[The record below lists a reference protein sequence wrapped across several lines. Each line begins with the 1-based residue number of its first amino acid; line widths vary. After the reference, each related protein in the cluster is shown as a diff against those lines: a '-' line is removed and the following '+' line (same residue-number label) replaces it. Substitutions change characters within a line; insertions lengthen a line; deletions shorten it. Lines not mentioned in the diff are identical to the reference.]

1 MKKNRRLAGL
11 WNRKG
16 GGYALAGICLLLLAG
31 VVLALGTG
39 NRAEAANVT
48 LNGQLLDLNMDG
60 EAYLIETA
68 DDLKSLGMAQESE
81 TSGRTFKLA
90 GDLTVG
96 SITDAAT
103 GTFAGTFDGNGY
115 IITIEK
121 LAITTGKDEAQAS
134 EGVLFGTVTGTVEN
148 LAVMIEDEEA
158 SYTRESDA
166 GAAEVEGSEST
177 ITTGGD
183 AKYTPDQE
191 VTEASSGADLD
202 AYDNIDQYEDVY
214 FDENGNEVE
223 SEVSGGTK
231 YKRFASDSVQT
242 TTTSYR
248 AEEAKDNSFGIIC
261 GMLGEGGTITQVSV
275 NGEGISVSQS
285 VPENEHTATEKETVT
300 TPIYYYYEIGEGTK
314 YTTESGDAGTVSF
327 GAPAYYGSKTVSAD
341 ASNQAMGKMF
351 TLQVSAPS
359 EIVAGTD
366 GEYEITYGVKVT
378 AKEAVSGIVVESGD
392 SSVLSGGS
400 SSVTLGSIPANSSET
415 VTFTR
420 KGTLGGSD
428 PSSEITTTF
437 TATKSDDSGQS
448 VSASSTASTT
458 VTKAEE
464 VLQRGTNSAVSANAL
479 QIKVESPKA
488 VAPDG
493 DGTAKWTWTYTVTV
507 TKTAAIA
514 GNSVYLT
521 YPAGVTPDSGSGNG
535 SQVSGNQIKITQ
547 WSGDTATVSFNRI
560 YTPTS
565 GTDSSVTDE
574 FRVTGSTAASNG
586 SSEQTVSA
594 SADASVQVAGQQTY
608 STEGTLTDSAAST
621 TKELAKITVS
631 TPSVVDATTGSQQ
644 IVYTIKIENM
654 SDAELANITVTDQGN
669 SQGTWSGDATGSN
682 TSSCSVA
689 PISVNGTAEL
699 TYTCNINGPFPLT
712 VDKTFRVSQGTGASS
727 LSADL
732 NLTGTVYDGSVVTT
746 QGGNTAVSSDALSL
760 EASTS
765 SPVGYGGTGSSG
777 QTQLSYQV
785 KVTAPSGS
793 SVTVTANPPTG
804 ASGSGSWSGTGIT
817 SSGNTATLTRT
828 ESEQRLTYTY
838 TLSNSASVPSTFDM
852 DFSALTSYDDGGT
865 KLNAETET
873 LTTTLKNQA
882 PLGGTSVGNKA
893 ITADQLGLN
902 VHTDSVAT
910 GTGNAGNITASITYT
925 LDITNNT
932 GKDAVITTEEAGTW
946 KNLDGSNI
954 DESSE
959 SITVGASET
968 SKTVT
973 YTRSV
978 TSDGTVST
986 SFKAT
991 STDENTDAGTKNVI
1005 AVKTEDLKTTVYEPE
1020 AAKTNTGSQEVVKA
1034 ELTRNAAYVV
1044 ENGDVVYSLTLKN
1057 EATNPIKI
1065 TTDLEGW
1072 NVAGSAGWSKETYQS
1087 TGSTEVIKGQII
1099 AAGGS
1104 VTLEKQISVSSE
1116 TEAKDAGMNLSLGYK
1131 IITSESI
1138 TTYRYLDP
1146 KDNTDFELPLQGD
1159 PSEPAIVKSGGSIYA
1174 GNHLYA
1180 GVFAGSLYGTVE
1192 MAHQN
1197 MDVEAAAASK
1207 ISNGAVTAAGGV
1219 AGRVRAGTKLSDI
1232 YIKGNISGA
1241 NGAIIG
1247 LAAAK
1252 AEGPDPGVTR
1262 LIAEMA
1268 SDDSEL
1274 GAVDPAGAR
1283 VGADAVPDDD
1293 WENWKTFSYY
1303 MSAEQKE
1310 DLFDLAWLVVDG
1322 EGIFQL
1328 EDPKSTGE
1336 SDVKLSISRA
1346 GSRELTFRSV
1356 YRARQNLE
1364 SQEGTSYYTEGESWE
1379 LGDSGYYDPVHAYA
1393 TDGSYHYAED
1403 FALDNGTYQRVYPYT
1418 ESKPAFT
1425 AAGSP
1430 WSVVRVVDSSL
1441 KDYIRLTLSSR
1452 LPQGEVKIYDGATR
1466 TEIEGEDGQFYDFEF
1481 TGNQIQVT
1489 AVPTLNGKIYE
1500 ELVSGTYTAADRD
1513 PLPKPVVTS
1522 AAYYDKDGNP
1532 IQADFVAGGTYE
1544 AGSSMNLED
1553 TLDGC
1558 TYAFFL
1564 SADGPDAHGITWQDG
1579 TAAGEEAQAFD
1590 TAYGASWEE
1599 CRVSFQIPEELS
1611 GVNYLYLKVVRE
1623 NYPDTIYSF
1632 GSFTVDTPAVG
1643 TPRLYYDYDG
1653 SAGTEITDRQ
1663 AAEGDTLVFDM
1674 DESSALTGLQYV
1686 ISTAQLTG
1694 GALYGADWKD
1704 YTGPVALPGSQG
1716 AAFCYIYT
1724 RMKNAGGNLYG
1735 PISEE
1740 IYTYVGDSGSAEA
1753 SPRTGTVT
1761 ETGDVTG
1768 AAAASGTT
1776 VYLDASVESSRILYL
1791 VNNSS
1796 SAGISLKRVSGNT
1809 AGLTEDG
1816 HYYKIG
1822 SRWYYTAQEGVKVY
1836 EDGSLVLYNETE
1848 TAVTQ
1853 YVHTLVLGEGLEPGA
1868 CVSYIYSVQPTTR
1881 AAAPE
1886 STLPTRFYPGGSDAE
1901 IAQVE
1906 KDTYLSFTTLTP
1918 GAEMYYVIGSGT
1930 VSDQEDPATGTRLYD
1945 SDTGILVDAG
1955 YGNQFVVSIKTVKWN
1970 SDHTRKEMKDSET
1983 LQFVFEVADQALAQA
1998 PAATPSTSSDIP
2010 TTVIPGDKI
2019 LLSTTTRGASIYYT
2033 TDGSAPQVT
2042 QKDDGSWQVSGNS
2055 TMLYDAGTGIAMPE
2069 DGSGFFTIRAVAV
2082 HPDLGASPE
2091 AQFVYAYPD
2100 GVQSPYV
2107 NIPSGAVDEGTE
2119 IILRNRTEG
2128 ADIYYTVAYDGGTPA
2143 DPTISSA
2150 LFEESQ
2156 PIVVRGATVIKAFAV
2171 KEGVKSPVATFTY
2184 STMDQLSAP
2193 EASIASGAM
2202 VSRGTRLTL
2211 SASGG
2216 ASIYYTTDG
2225 SDPLDSSNTA
2235 VIAGDSLVLDG
2246 TPGSQITIRAYAR
2259 KEGKSP
2265 SEVVTF
2271 TYQISQSVSGVTADV
2286 ASGSLVSNGSKI
2298 NLMTD
2303 VTDAEIY
2310 YTTDGSS
2317 PADYGIAGTVV
2328 TVDGAAGSTFTVKAV
2343 AVVDGEAGTVATFTY
2358 RIKEKPTAPNAS
2370 PSGGV
2375 LTVAVRV
2382 ELSSSADKI
2391 YYTTDG
2397 TTPTES
2403 SSLYAEP
2410 ILINRTTELK
2420 AIAVSEDGES
2430 SEVAVFQYT
2439 AAAKAAAPTASQK
2452 DGALLEPGTVL
2463 VLSTETSDA
2472 DIYYTT
2478 DGTEPDPDNLEDLQL
2493 FTEEGITINR
2503 TVTIKAAA
2511 YREDLQLSE
2520 VSEFNYT
2527 VETIPAVEMKRAEE
2541 ERLAAEGLH
2550 DTDASALERTG
2561 EAETSTYGRRTLQ
2574 EKTCGTEVSFGR
2586 ESVPEGV
2593 VLVTEEKEY
2602 ASEALNN
2609 VKKVF
2614 GDEYTI
2620 LGSYDIRLM
2629 RGGTVVQ
2636 PDGEVEIGV
2645 PVPEGYE
2652 NAAVTLIYVDSGNK
2666 VSQLETRRSGGM
2678 IYGRTD
2684 HFSHYAVVGLEAPE
2698 SADRTFPYLLILE
2711 GTAGIIAVLGAGY
2724 LIRQKWKKYKRDK
2737 NSR

>member
-1 MKKNRRLAGL
+1 MKRNRRLAGL

-31 VVLALGTG
+31 VMLALGTG

-48 LNGQLLDLNMDG
+48 LNGRTLSLDTDSDG
-60 EAYLIETA
+60 AYLIKTA
-68 DDLKSLGMAQESE
+68 DDLKALGMAQESE
-81 TSGRTFKLA
+81 TSGKTFKLA
-90 GDLTVG
+90 GDLTVD

-121 LAITTGKDEAQAS
+121 LAITTGKDETQAS
-134 EGVLFGTVTGTVEN
+134 EGVLFGTVTGKVEN
-148 LAVMIEDEEA
+148 LVVNITDKSA
-158 SYTRESDA
+158 SYTRASDA
-166 GAAEVEGSEST
+166 GTEVASTDEGE
-177 ITTGGD
+177 
-183 AKYTPDQE
+183 P
-191 VTEASSGADLD
+191 TEAKPELSLTAGQIVSEASTDTDLD
-202 AYDNIDQYEDVY
+202 AYNKISGYDSL
-214 FDENGNEVE
+214 DEYGTETNG
-223 SEVSGGTK
+223 TAA
-231 YKRFASDSVQT
+231 YKRYTSNSEQT
-242 TTTSYR
+242 TVTTYT
-248 AEEAKDNSFGIIC
+248 ANEAADNSFGIIC
-261 GMLGEGGTITQVSV
+261 GTLGKNGTISQVSV
-275 NGEGISVSQS
+275 NGESISVSQS
-285 VPENEHTATEKETVT
+285 VAANGHSTEETT
-300 TPIYYYYEIGEGTK
+300 TVSTPHYYYYKVGEGKK
-314 YTTESGDAGTVSF
+314 YTLGEDTNAGEVFLKAPEYYESSATD
-327 GAPAYYGSKTVSAD
+327 SKT
-341 ASNQAMGKMF
+341 ASNAAVGALF
-351 TLQVSAPS
+351 TLQVSAPDG
-359 EIVAGTD
+359 IVTEND
-366 GEYEITYGVKVT
+366 GSYEITYNVTVEALTDTGKIKVS
-378 AKEAVSGIVVESGD
+378 ADNGSVSMTPVESEFSLRAGE
-392 SSVLSGGS
+392 SKK
-400 SSVTLGSIPANSSET
+400 I
-415 VTFTR
+415 TFTR
-420 KGTLGGSD
+420 SGTIT
-428 PSSEITTTF
+428 SSSNNESVTTTF
-437 TATKSDDSGQS
+437 TAVNTDVSSGQS
-448 VSASSTASTT
+448 VSASSSVSTEVTRPSIGTGTGANKGVDAGALKIDVTGPGAVTVASG
-458 VTKAEE
+458 VTGAE
-464 VLQRGTNSAVSANAL
+464 
-479 QIKVESPKA
+479 
-488 VAPDG
+488 
-493 DGTAKWTWTYTVTV
+493 WTYTVKV
-507 TKTAAIA
+507 TRTDAINGSA
-514 GNSVYLT
+514 VYLS
-521 YPAGVTPDSGSGNG
+521 YPDGSRP
-535 SQVSGNQIKITQ
+535 VSEDQTNTNWEQDDAQTRRIKITSWESDNTADISFQ
-547 WSGDTATVSFNRI
+547 RSGSTGTTNDTFTVTGDTS
-560 YTPTS
+560 PTD
-565 GTDSSVTDE
+565 GFPV
-574 FRVTGSTAASNG
+574 
-586 SSEQTVSA
+586 QTVSA
-594 SADASVQVAGQQTY
+594 SAEAKVSVQAAGTGT
-608 STEGTLTDSAAST
+608 ST
-621 TKELAKITVS
+621 LADT
-631 TPSVVDATTGSQQ
+631 
-644 IVYTIKIENM
+644 
-654 SDAELANITVTDQGN
+654 
-669 SQGTWSGDATGSN
+669 TWSGTSAAITENSLKMTVNTASAVGYGSSQPSSSAVLSYTVYVTVPAGSGATLTVVPASGMSGNGSWKPSSGGTETQGN
-682 TSSCSVA
+682 TVNISSASSVQ
-689 PISVNGTAEL
+689 EL
-699 TYTCNINGPFPLT
+699 TY
-712 VDKTFRVSQGTGASS
+712 
-727 LSADL
+727 
-732 NLTGTVYDGSVVTT
+732 
-746 QGGNTAVSSDALSL
+746 
-760 EASTS
+760 
-765 SPVGYGGTGSSG
+765 
-777 QTQLSYQV
+777 
-785 KVTAPSGS
+785 
-793 SVTVTANPPTG
+793 
-804 ASGSGSWSGTGIT
+804 
-817 SSGNTATLTRT
+817 
-828 ESEQRLTYTY
+828 TYTY
-838 TLSNSASVPSTFDM
+838 TLSSPGSISSPAEMKFTISSTD
-852 DFSALTSYDDGGT
+852 TDGT
-865 KLNAETET
+865 VLNAETEM
-873 LTTTLKNQA
+873 LSTTLVNQA
-882 PLGGTSVGNKA
+882 PVAGAEAKNSEISAGLLTLTASAPAFATTDTSAADPETATIAYTLEITNSTGKEVKLFASESGTWSGGISGSESTPV
-893 ITADQLGLN
+893 
-902 VHTDSVAT
+902 T
-910 GTGNAGNITASITYT
+910 GTTVTVPAS
-925 LDITNNT
+925 TNP
-932 GKDAVITTEEAGTW
+932 AE
-946 KNLDGSNI
+946 
-954 DESSE
+954 
-959 SITVGASET
+959 
-968 SKTVT
+968 VT
-973 YTRSV
+973 YTRKVSLSSSQEIVGTFFQGIV
-978 TSDGTVST
+978 TD
-986 SFKAT
+986 
-991 STDENTDAGTKNVI
+991 TDKV
-1005 AVKTEDLKTTVYEPE
+1005 V
-1020 AAKTNTGSQEVVKA
+1020 AAKTADVNTVVYGSQSSSSANTGNDSVVKA
-1034 ELTRNAAYVV
+1034 ELKRDVDHVV
-1044 ENGDVVYSLTLKN
+1044 DSGSVTYTLTL
-1057 EATNPIKI
+1057 TNNGNTPVLI
-1065 TTDLEGW
+1065 TTDLEKWPEGDSTSVW
-1072 NVAGSAGWSKETYQS
+1072 YDDGYLSSGAAETERI
-1087 TGSTEVIKGQII
+1087 TGQII
-1099 AAGGS
+1099 EAGKVVELTQTINISDGNAAANAEMKLPI
-1104 VTLEKQISVSSE
+1104 T
-1116 TEAKDAGMNLSLGYK
+1116 YK
-1131 IITSESI
+1131 TITSTDI
-1138 TTYRYLDP
+1138 TTYEYLGENYTLGQGVD
-1146 KDNTDFELPLQGD
+1146 LPPTGD
-1159 PSEPAIVKSGGSIYA
+1159 PEDPTVTKTGASIYA
-1174 GNHLYA
+1174 GNHLYT
-1180 GVFAGSLYGTVE
+1180 GIFAGSSYGKME
-1192 MAHQN
+1192 EIRQ
-1197 MDVEAAAASK
+1197 DVDLNASAAAVPDTQ
-1207 ISNGAVTAAGGV
+1207 AVTNDMEMAAGGV
-1219 AGRVRAGTKLSDI
+1219 AGRAGASNMSDV
-1232 YIKGNISGA
+1232 YLKGNISSA
-1241 NGAIIG
+1241 NNVVTG

-1252 AEGPDPGVTR
+1252 ADGAYPQISRV
-1262 LIAEMA
+1262 IAEAA
-1268 SDDSEL
+1268 SGPVDL
-1274 GAVDPAGAR
+1274 GAVTVDDGGY
-1283 VGADAVPDDD
+1283 GADAKPDTG
-1293 WENWKTFSYY
+1293 WTEWKTFSYY
-1303 MSAEQKE
+1303 TSAEQKE
-1310 DLFDLAWLVVDG
+1310 ESFDLGWLVIDG
-1322 EGIFQL
+1322 
-1328 EDPKSTGE
+1328 
-1336 SDVKLSISRA
+1336 SDVFLLTDPANISENTVELSIA
-1346 GSRELTFRSV
+1346 QAEGRELTYRSV
-1356 YRARQNLE
+1356 YRARKQLE
-1364 SQEGTSYYTEGESWE
+1364 DQEGTSYYTEGKDGYLWD
-1379 LGDSGYYDPVHAYA
+1379 LGMSGYYDPVHAYA
-1393 TDGSYHYAED
+1393 TDGSYHYVED
-1403 FALDNGTYQRVYPYT
+1403 YALTDGSYMRVYPYT
-1418 ESKPAFT
+1418 GDAPVFT
-1425 AAGSP
+1425 HGDDP
-1430 WSVVRVVDSSL
+1430 WSIARADDGSL
-1441 KDYIRLTLSSR
+1441 TDYIRLR
-1452 LPQGEVKIYDGATR
+1452 LVSGLQGTVEIYDGATQEKVNIQSS
-1466 TEIEGEDGQFYDFEF
+1466 TAEFEF
-1481 TGNQIQVT
+1481 TGNEIQVT

-1500 ELVSGTYTAADRD
+1500 ELESGVYTAADRE
-1513 PLPKPVVTS
+1513 PLPGPVVS
-1522 AAYYDKDGNP
+1522 SDMYYDESGNP
-1532 IQADFVAGGTYE
+1532 IHMNFADGGIYE
-1544 AGSSMNLED
+1544 AGSAMNLSN
-1553 TLDGC
+1553 TVDGC
-1558 TYAFFL
+1558 TYAFFM
-1564 SADGPDAHGITWQDG
+1564 SAMGPDDGASITWEDSDSG
-1579 TAAGEEAQAFD
+1579 KVTVDAEAFD
-1590 TAYGASWEE
+1590 TVYSVLWEE
-1599 CRVSFQIPEELS
+1599 CRVSFRIPEDLS
-1611 GVNYLYLKVVRE
+1611 GENYLYLKVSKE
-1623 NYPDTIYSF
+1623 NYPDTIFCF
-1632 GSFTVDTPAVG
+1632 GSFTVDTPSGGSV
-1643 TPRLYYDYDG
+1643 RLYYDYDG
-1653 SAGTEITDRQ
+1653 SSGTEITDRQ
-1663 AAEGDTLVFDM
+1663 VAQGDVVLFDL
-1674 DESSALTGLQYV
+1674 DGSSALTELQYV
-1686 ISTAQLTG
+1686 ISNVQLSGGDLYSASWTSWTG
-1694 GALYGADWKD
+1694 YHAAD
-1704 YTGPVALPGSQG
+1704 PVTIPASGG
-1716 AAFCYIYT
+1716 AAFCYVYT
-1724 RMKNAGGNLYG
+1724 RMKGSDGGDDLYG
-1735 PISEE
+1735 AISEE
-1740 IYTYVGDSGSAEA
+1740 IYTYADDSGSAEA
-1753 SPRTGTVT
+1753 SPRTGTVA
-1761 ETGDVTG
+1761 ETGDVSG
-1768 AAAASGTT
+1768 ASVSSGTA
-1776 VYLDASVESSRILYL
+1776 VYLDASSEARILYL

-1796 SAGISLKRVSGNT
+1796 SASISLERVSGST

-1822 SRWYYTAQEGVKVY
+1822 SRWYYTAQEGVKAY
-1836 EDGSLVLYNETE
+1836 DDGSLVLYNETE

-1868 CVSYIYSVQPTTR
+1868 CVSYIYSVQPTTQ

-1886 STLPTRFYPGGSDAE
+1886 STLPTRFYPGGSEAE

-1918 GAEMYYVIGSGT
+1918 GAELYYVIGSGT

-1983 LQFVFEVADQALAQA
+1983 VQFVFEVADQALAQA
-1998 PAATPSTSSDIP
+1998 PTATPSTSSDAP

-2069 DGSGFFTIRAVAV
+2069 DGSGFYTIRAVAV

-2171 KEGVKSPVATFTY
+2171 KDGVSSPVATFTY

-2382 ELSSSADKI
+2382 ELNSSADKI

-2420 AIAVSEDGES
+2420 AIAVSEDGET

-2463 VLSTETSDA
+2463 VLSTETVDA

-2586 ESVPEGV
+2586 ESVPDGV

-2711 GTAGIIAVLGAGY
+2711 GVAGIIAVLGTGY
-2724 LIRQKWKKYKRDK
+2724 MVRQKWKKYKRDK

>member
-48 LNGQLLDLNMDG
+48 LNGRTLSLGTDDDG
-60 EAYLIETA
+60 AYLIKTA
-68 DDLKSLGMAQESE
+68 DDLKALGMASADE
-81 TSGRTFKLA
+81 TGGTFKLA
-90 GDLTVG
+90 GDLTVD

-121 LAITTGKDEAQAS
+121 LAITTGKDETQAS

-148 LAVMIEDEEA
+148 LAVMIKDEEA

-166 GAAEVEGSEST
+166 GAAEIEGSENT

-223 SEVSGGTK
+223 SEGSGGTK

-242 TTTSYR
+242 TTTSYE

-261 GMLGEGGTITQVSV
+261 GTLGEGGTITQVSV

-285 VPENEHTATEKETVT
+285 VPENEHTLTEKETVT
-300 TPIYYYYEIGEGTK
+300 TPIYYYYKIGDGKK
-314 YTTESGDAGTVSF
+314 YITTDGNAGSVSF
-327 GAPAYYGSKTVSAD
+327 DAPAYYESKTVTDEAF
-341 ASNQAMGKMF
+341 NQAMGKMF
-351 TLQVSAPS
+351 TLQVSAPNNL
-359 EIVAGTD
+359 VVKTD
-366 GEYEITYGVKVT
+366 GKYEITYEVKVT
-378 AKEAVSGIVVESGD
+378 ATEGAAVSGITVTPDKGATTTT
-392 SSVLSGGS
+392 GS
-400 SSVTLGSIPANSSET
+400 SNIDIDLSAGESET

-420 KGTLGGSD
+420 KGTLEDSD
-428 PSSEITTTF
+428 FSSEITTTF

-448 VSASSTASTT
+448 VSASSTASTI
-458 VTKAEE
+458 VTKAENVE
-464 VLQRGTNSAVSANAL
+464 KEGKNSTVSANAL

-493 DGTAKWTWTYTVTV
+493 GTASWTYTVTV
-507 TKTAAIA
+507 TKTNEID

-521 YPAGVTPDSGSGNG
+521 YPAGAMPDSGSGNG
-535 SQVSGNQIKITQ
+535 SQVSGNQIKITR
-547 WSGDTATVSFNRI
+547 WSGDTATVSFNRT

-565 GTDSSVTDE
+565 GTDNSVTDE
-574 FRVTGSTAASNG
+574 FKVTGSTTASTG
-586 SSEQTVSA
+586 SPAQTVSA
-594 SADASVQVAGQQTY
+594 SATAKVQVAEKETY
-608 STEGTLTDSAAST
+608 TVSEDLNASNSV
-621 TKELAKITVS
+621 LANITVS
-631 TPSVVDATTGSQQ
+631 TPSVVLTGSQQ
-644 IVYTIKIENM
+644 ITYTIEIENK
-654 SDAELANITVTDQGN
+654 SNAELTGITVTDQGN
-669 SQGTWSGDATGSN
+669 SQGTWSGGTTGSN

-689 PISVNGTAEL
+689 QIPVNSTAEL
-699 TYTCNINGPFPLT
+699 TYTCNINGSFPLT
-712 VDKTFRVSQGTGASS
+712 VDKTFRVTQGTEASPPTVT
-727 LSADL
+727 LKL
-732 NLTGTVYDGSVVTT
+732 EGTVYDGSEVTE
-746 QGGNTAVSSDALSL
+746 QEGNAAVSQGVLSL

-777 QTQLSYQV
+777 QTQLRYQV
-785 KVTAPSGS
+785 IVTAPRGN

-804 ASGSGSWSGTGIT
+804 ASGSGSWDNTGT
-817 SSGNTATLTRT
+817 SSGDTTTLTGT
-828 ESEQRLTYTY
+828 GSEQTLTYTY
-838 TLSNSASVPSTFDM
+838 TLTNPASVLSSFDMYFWASASSSESTEI
-852 DFSALTSYDDGGT
+852 
-865 KLNAETET
+865 KAETET
-873 LTTTLKNQA
+873 LTTTLANQA
-882 PLGGTSVGNKA
+882 LSDGTPVENKTIA
-893 ITADQLGLN
+893 ADQLSLK
-902 VHTDSVAT
+902 VSTASVAT
-910 GTGNAGNITASITYT
+910 GTGNTGNITASITYN

-932 GKDAVITTEEAGTW
+932 GKEAVISAEEAGTW

-954 DESSE
+954 AESSE
-959 SITVGASET
+959 SITVKASET

-978 TSDGTVST
+978 TFGGTVST
-986 SFKAT
+986 SFGAT
-991 STDENTDAGTKNVI
+991 VEDTGAGTKNVI
-1005 AVKTEDLKTTVYEPE
+1005 AVETKDLETAVYGPE
-1020 AAKTNTGSQEVVKA
+1020 AAQTNTGSQEVVEA
-1034 ELTRNAAYVV
+1034 ELTRDAAYVV
-1044 ENGDVVYSLTLKN
+1044 ENGDVVYSLTLENKG
-1057 EATNPIKI
+1057 ANPIQI
-1065 TTDLEGW
+1065 TTNLGGW
-1072 NVAGSAGWSKETYQS
+1072 NVDDNAGWSDKTYQS

-1104 VTLEKQISVSSE
+1104 VTLEKEIPVASGE
-1116 TEAKDAGMNLSLGYK
+1116 EAENAGMNLSLGYK

-1138 TTYRYLDP
+1138 TTYQYLNP
-1146 KDNTDFELPLQGD
+1146 ESEEDFRLPLKGE
-1159 PSEPAIVKSGGSIYA
+1159 PGEPAIVKSGGSIYA

-1207 ISNGAVTAAGGV
+1207 ILSNGAVTAAGGV
-1219 AGRVRAGTKLSDI
+1219 AGRVGADTNLSDI
-1232 YIKGNISGA
+1232 FIRGNISGA

-1268 SDDSEL
+1268 SDASEL
-1274 GAVDPAGAR
+1274 GAVDPAGAL
-1283 VGADAVPDDD
+1283 VGSDAVPGED
-1293 WENWKTFSYY
+1293 WGNWKTFSYY
-1303 MSAEQKE
+1303 TSAEQKE

-1322 EGIFQL
+1322 EDIFQL

-1336 SDVKLSISRA
+1336 SAVKLSISRA
-1346 GSRELTFRSV
+1346 GGRELTFRSV
-1356 YRARQNLE
+1356 YRARQDMG
-1364 SQEGTSYYTEGESWE
+1364 SQEGTSYYMEGNSWE

-1403 FALDNGTYQRVYPYT
+1403 FASDNGTYQRKYPYT
-1418 ESKPAFT
+1418 GSKPAFT

-1430 WSVVRVVDSSL
+1430 WSVVHVADSSL
-1441 KDYIRLTLSSR
+1441 KDYIRLTLSAGLS
-1452 LPQGEVKIYDGATR
+1452 GEVKIYDGATR
-1466 TEIEGEDGQFYDFEF
+1466 TEIEGEDSRFYDFEF
-1481 TGNQIQVT
+1481 TGDQIQVT
-1489 AVPTLNGKIYE
+1489 AVPTLDGKIYE

-1513 PLPKPVVTS
+1513 PLPKPRVTS
-1522 AAYYDKDGNP
+1522 AAYYDKEWKP
-1532 IQADFVAGGTYE
+1532 IQADFVAGGAYE

-1590 TAYGASWEE
+1590 TAYGALWEE
-1599 CRVSFQIPEELS
+1599 CRVSFRIPEELS

-1653 SAGTEITDRQ
+1653 STGTEITDRQ

-1674 DESSALTGLQYV
+1674 DESSVLTGLQYV
-1686 ISTAQLTG
+1686 ISTTQLTG
-1694 GALYGADWKD
+1694 GTLYGADWKD

-1724 RMKNAGGNLYG
+1724 RMKNAGGDLYG
-1735 PISEE
+1735 PVSEE

-1776 VYLDASVESSRILYL
+1776 VYLDTSVESSRILYL

-1945 SDTGILVDAG
+1945 SDIGILVDAG

-2463 VLSTETSDA
+2463 VLSTETADA

-2520 VSEFNYT
+2520 ISEFNYT

-2586 ESVPEGV
+2586 ESVPDGV

-2698 SADRTFPYLLILE
+2698 NADRTFPYLLILE
-2711 GTAGIIAVLGAGY
+2711 GTAGIIAVLGTGY
-2724 LIRQKWKKYKRDK
+2724 LIRQKWKKYRRYK

>member
-378 AKEAVSGIVVESGD
+378 ATGGAAVSGITVTPDNAETTTTD
-392 SSVLSGGS
+392 SSNIDL
-400 SSVTLGSIPANSSET
+400 PAGESKT

-420 KGTLGGSD
+420 KGTLG
-428 PSSEITTTF
+428 SSASSSKITTTF

-448 VSASSTASTT
+448 VSASSTASTI
-458 VTKAEE
+458 VTKAKEVVEE
-464 VLQRGTNSAVSANAL
+464 GTNSAVSANAL

-493 DGTAKWTWTYTVTV
+493 VGTASWTYTVTV
-507 TKTAAIA
+507 TKTNEID
-514 GNSVYLT
+514 GGSVYLT
-521 YPAGVTPDSGSGNG
+521 YPTGVMH
-535 SQVSGNQIKITQ
+535 VSGGTDNAENRTVQIAENQ
-547 WSGDTATVSFNRI
+547 WSGDTAEVSFNRT
-560 YTPTS
+560 YDSSS
-565 GTDSSVTDE
+565 GGSSPVTDS
-574 FRVTGSTAASNG
+574 FKVTGSTAASTG
-586 SSEQTVSA
+586 SLAQTVSA
-594 SADASVQVAGQQTY
+594 SAVASVQVAGQQTY
-608 STEGTLTDSAAST
+608 SKEGTLTDSAASPAVD
-621 TKELAKITVS
+621 LAKITGS
-631 TPSVVDATTGSQQ
+631 TPSVVPAATTGSQQ
-644 IVYTIKIENM
+644 IVYTIKIENT
-654 SDAELANITVTDQGN
+654 SGAGLANITVTDQGN
-669 SQGTWSGDATGSN
+669 SKGTWSGGTTGSN

-689 PISVNGTAEL
+689 QIPVNSTAEL

-712 VDKTFRVSQGTGASS
+712 VDKTFQVTQGTEASS
-727 LSADL
+727 PTVTLKL
-732 NLTGTVYDGSVVTT
+732 EGTVYDGSEVTELE
-746 QGGNTAVSSDALSL
+746 GNAAVSQGVLSL

-765 SPVGYGGTGSSG
+765 SPVGYGGTSSSG
-777 QTQLSYQV
+777 QTQLRYQV
-785 KVTAPSGS
+785 IVTAPRGN
-793 SVTVTANPPTG
+793 SVTVTAKPSTG
-804 ASGSGSWSGTGIT
+804 ASGSGSWSDTGIT
-817 SSGNTATLTRT
+817 SSGNTATLTGT
-828 ESEQRLTYTY
+828 GSEQTLTYTY
-838 TLSNSASVPSTFDM
+838 TLTNPESVPPSFAIN
-852 DFSALTSYDDGGT
+852 FSAAASSESTEI
-865 KLNAETET
+865 KAETGT
-873 LTTTLKNQA
+873 LTTTLKSQA
-882 PLGGTSVGNKA
+882 LSDGTSVGNKTIA
-893 ITADQLGLN
+893 AGQLGLN
-902 VHTDSVAT
+902 VHTDSVVM
-910 GTGNAGNITASITYT
+910 GTKNAGNITASITYT
-925 LDITNNT
+925 LEITNST
-932 GKDAVITTEEAGTW
+932 GKDAVITADAAGTW
-946 KNLDGSNI
+946 KDTGGSNI
-954 DESSE
+954 VENSDSF
-959 SITVGASET
+959 TVKASEI

-991 STDENTDAGTKNVI
+991 STDEATGAGTKNVI
-1005 AVKTEDLKTTVYEPE
+1005 AAKTEALKTAVYEPE
-1020 AAKTNTGSQEVVKA
+1020 EAKTNTGNQGVVEAVLK
-1034 ELTRNAAYVV
+1034 RDAAYVV
-1044 ENGDVVYSLTLKN
+1044 EKGDVEYSLTLENKG
-1057 EATNPIKI
+1057 ANPIQI
-1065 TTDLEGW
+1065 TTNLGGW
-1072 NVAGSAGWSKETYQS
+1072 NVDDNAGWSDKTYQS

-1104 VTLEKQISVSSE
+1104 VTLEKKISVSSE
-1116 TEAKDAGMNLSLGYK
+1116 TEAENAGMKLSLNYE

-1138 TTYRYLDP
+1138 TTYQYLDP
-1146 KDNTDFELPLQGD
+1146 KDNTDFKLPLQGD

-1219 AGRVRAGTKLSDI
+1219 AGRVGADTRLSDI
-1232 YIKGNISGA
+1232 FIRGNISGA

-1268 SDDSEL
+1268 SDASEL
-1274 GAVDPAGAR
+1274 GAVDPAGAL
-1283 VGADAVPDDD
+1283 VGSDAVPDDD

-1303 MSAEQKE
+1303 TSAEQKE
-1310 DLFDLAWLVVDG
+1310 DLFDLKWLVVDDKG
-1322 EGIFQL
+1322 VFQL
-1328 EDPKSTGE
+1328 TDPGTGE
-1336 SDVKLSISRA
+1336 SAVELSISRA
-1346 GSRELTFRSV
+1346 GGRELTFRSV

-1364 SQEGTSYYTEGESWE
+1364 SQEGTSYYTEEESWE
-1379 LGDSGYYDPVHAYA
+1379 LGNSGYYDPVHAYA

-1418 ESKPAFT
+1418 GSKPTFP

-1441 KDYIRLTLSSR
+1441 KDYIRLTLSAS
-1452 LPQGEVKIYDGATR
+1452 LSGEVKIYDGATR
-1466 TEIEGEDGQFYDFEF
+1466 TEIEGEDERFYDFEF

-1564 SADGPDAHGITWQDG
+1564 SADGPDAHGITWTDG

-1724 RMKNAGGNLYG
+1724 RMKNAGGDLYG

-1848 TAVTQ
+1848 TAVTR

-1998 PAATPSTSSDIP
+1998 PTATPSTSSDAP

-2042 QKDDGSWQVSGNS
+2042 QKDDGSWQVSGDS

-2100 GVQSPYV
+2100 SVQSPYV

-2225 SDPLDSSNTA
+2225 SDPLDNSNTA
-2235 VIAGDSLVLDG
+2235 VIPGDSLVLDG

-2478 DGTEPDPDNLEDLQL
+2478 DGTEPDPDNMEDLQL

-2586 ESVPEGV
+2586 ESVPDGV

-2711 GTAGIIAVLGAGY
+2711 GTAGIVAVLGAGY

>member
-1 MKKNRRLAGL
+1 MKKNRRLAKL

-48 LNGQLLDLNMDG
+48 LNGRSLSLDTDSDG
-60 EAYLIETA
+60 AYLIKTA
-68 DDLKSLGMAQESE
+68 DDLQALGMAQESE
-81 TSGRTFKLA
+81 TSGKTFKLA
-90 GDLTVG
+90 GDLTVD

-166 GAAEVEGSEST
+166 GAAKVEGSEST

-261 GMLGEGGTITQVSV
+261 GTLGEGGTITQVSV

-300 TPIYYYYEIGEGTK
+300 TPIYYYYEIGKGTK
-314 YTTESGDAGTVSF
+314 WDTTPGEAGIVSF
-327 GAPAYYGSKTVSAD
+327 DAPAYYGSKTVSAN

-351 TLQVSAPS
+351 TLQVSAPG
-359 EIVAGTD
+359 EIVAGTN

-378 AKEAVSGIVVESGD
+378 ATGGAAVSGITVTPDNAETTTTD
-392 SSVLSGGS
+392 SSNIDLSAGES
-400 SSVTLGSIPANSSET
+400 KT

-420 KGTLGGSD
+420 KGTLG
-428 PSSEITTTF
+428 SSASSSKIETTF
-437 TATKSDDSGQS
+437 TAKKSDDNGQS

-458 VTKAEE
+458 VIKAVKEE
-464 VLQRGTNSAVSANAL
+464 KEGKNSAVSANAL

-488 VAPDG
+488 VAPNDNG
-493 DGTAKWTWTYTVTV
+493 IASWTYTVTV
-507 TKTAAIA
+507 TKTNEIDE
-514 GNSVYLT
+514 GSVYLT
-521 YPAGVTPDSGSGNG
+521 YPAGVRPDSGSGNG

-574 FRVTGSTAASNG
+574 FKVTGSTAASTG
-586 SSEQTVSA
+586 SPEQTVSA
-594 SADASVQVAGQQTY
+594 SATARVQVAEKETY
-608 STEGTLTDSAAST
+608 TVNRGLNASDNSV
-621 TKELAKITVS
+621 LADITVS
-631 TPSVVDATTGSQQ
+631 TSSVMPTSSQQ
-644 IVYTIKIENM
+644 ITYTIEIENK
-654 SDAELANITVTDQGN
+654 SDAELTGITVTDQGN
-669 SQGTWSGDATGSN
+669 SKGTWSGDATESN

-689 PISVNGTAEL
+689 QIPVNDTAEL
-699 TYTCNINGPFPLT
+699 TYTCNISGSFPLT
-712 VDKTFRVSQGTGASS
+712 VDKTFRVSQGTGASTPS
-727 LSADL
+727 VDL
-732 NLTGTVYDGSVVTT
+732 KLTGTAYDGSNVTT
-746 QGGNTAVSSDALSL
+746 RGGNTEVSSDALSL
-760 EASTS
+760 KASTS

-777 QTQLSYQV
+777 QTQLHYQV
-785 KVTAPSGS
+785 IVEAPSGS

-804 ASGSGSWSGTGIT
+804 ASGSGSWSGTGST
-817 SSGNTATLTRT
+817 SPGDTTTLTGT
-828 ESEQRLTYTY
+828 GNEQTLTYTY
-838 TLSNSASVPSTFDM
+838 TFSNPASVPPSFAIN
-852 DFSALTSYDDGGT
+852 FSASAFSENTEI
-865 KLNAETET
+865 KAETGT

-882 PLGGTSVGNKA
+882 PLGGAPVENKA

-902 VHTDSVAT
+902 VSTGSVVK
-910 GTGNAGNITASITYT
+910 GTESAGNITASITYT
-925 LDITNNT
+925 LDITNKT
-932 GKDAVITTEEAGTW
+932 GKDAVITASAAGAW
-946 KNLDGSNI
+946 KNSDGSNI
-954 DESSE
+954 VENSDSF
-959 SITVGASET
+959 TVKASET

-973 YTRSV
+973 YTCSVNAASGGSV
-978 TSDGTVST
+978 TT
-986 SFKAT
+986 SFKAEA
-991 STDENTDAGTKNVI
+991 TDTGAGTKNVI
-1005 AVKTEDLKTTVYEPE
+1005 AVKTEALETVVYGTE
-1020 AAKTNTGSQEVVKA
+1020 AAKTNTESQGVVEA
-1034 ELTRNAAYVV
+1034 VLTRNAAYVV
-1044 ENGDVVYSLTLKN
+1044 EEGDVVYSLTLKN
-1057 EATNPIKI
+1057 NGDDPIQI

-1072 NVAGSAGWSKETYQS
+1072 KVDGNAGWSNETYRS

-1104 VTLEKQISVSSE
+1104 VILEKKISVSSE
-1116 TEAKDAGMNLSLGYK
+1116 TEAKDAGMELSLDYE
-1131 IITSESI
+1131 IITSKSI
-1138 TTYRYLDP
+1138 TTYQYLDP
-1146 KDNTDFELPLQGD
+1146 KDNAGFKLPLEGE
-1159 PSEPAIVKSGGSIYA
+1159 PGEPAIVKSGGSIYA

-1219 AGRVRAGTKLSDI
+1219 AGRVGADTRLSDI

-1241 NGAIIG
+1241 NGARVG
-1247 LAAAK
+1247 LAAAE
-1252 AEGPDPGVTR
+1252 AEGIAPVVTR

-1274 GAVDPAGAR
+1274 GAVDPAGAL
-1283 VGADAVPDDD
+1283 VGADVVPDDD

-1303 MSAEQKE
+1303 TSAEQKE

-1346 GSRELTFRSV
+1346 GSRELTFHSV
-1356 YRARQNLE
+1356 YRARQNLK

-1558 TYAFFL
+1558 TYAFFI

-1579 TAAGEEAQAFD
+1579 TVAGEEAQAFD

-1724 RMKNAGGNLYG
+1724 RMKNAGGDLYG

-1868 CVSYIYSVQPTTR
+1868 CVSYIYSVQPTTQ

-2463 VLSTETSDA
+2463 VLSTETADA

-2586 ESVPEGV
+2586 ESVPDGV